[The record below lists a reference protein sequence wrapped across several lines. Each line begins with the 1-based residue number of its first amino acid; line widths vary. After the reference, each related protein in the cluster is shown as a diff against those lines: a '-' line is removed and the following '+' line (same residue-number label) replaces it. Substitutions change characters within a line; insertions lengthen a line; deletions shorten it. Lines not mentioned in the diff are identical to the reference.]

1 MSKSNKTDCI
11 TEPII
16 SKEDANILG
25 LESNVKGFK
34 FGLLLSAI
42 LVISIILVFIFNPVA
57 IDSNMDANDSSMFN
71 FKSKIVYITISTIV
85 FFICAFLLGKMLL
98 KVKQGTGSFNDN
110 KTMTI
115 ASVILAVCSLILIL
129 IISFSNEFKQNTALS
144 MNYFIVFVLLALS
157 CVAYLFITRN
167 DYQSFNALPRVF
179 QMFYGERAKY
189 TAIFILYIFA
199 LAFLYFFDP
208 WNVMSEYMG

>member
-57 IDSNMDANDSSMFN
+57 ID
-71 FKSKIVYITISTIV
+71 
-85 FFICAFLLGKMLL
+85 
-98 KVKQGTGSFNDN
+98 
-110 KTMTI
+110 
-115 ASVILAVCSLILIL
+115 
-129 IISFSNEFKQNTALS
+129 
-144 MNYFIVFVLLALS
+144 
-157 CVAYLFITRN
+157 
-167 DYQSFNALPRVF
+167 
-179 QMFYGERAKY
+179 
-189 TAIFILYIFA
+189 
-199 LAFLYFFDP
+199 
-208 WNVMSEYMG
+208 